1 MTDARRP
8 RTTNDWVTRQLQGTA
23 PRPSNLP
30 DERRARADRR
40 HRVWWSV
47 WYGSFNPR
55 RRRPPR
61 RLDDSRYHSL
71 DWYAAHLL
79 AVSVGILLL
88 SATDAF
94 LTLIL
99 LVNGAA
105 EVNPVMAALIYRSA
119 ATFTA
124 LKMGL
129 TSMGI
134 VLMVFLARYRI
145 MRLIRVD
152 LLMYG
157 VLLIYVWLVLYEIWM
172 LKNSV

>member
-1 MTDARRP
+1 MKDTRRSE
-8 RTTNDWVTRQLQGTA
+8 TTNDWVTQQLQGTA

-30 DERRARADRR
+30 VEQRAHADRR

-61 RLDDSRYHSL
+61 RVEDSRYHSL

-79 AVSVGILLL
+79 AVSVGILVL
-88 SATDAF
+88 SAVDAF
-94 LTLIL
+94 LTLVL

-105 EVNPVMAALIYRSA
+105 EVNPVMAALIYKSA
-119 ATFTA
+119 AAFTA

-134 VLMVFLARYRI
+134 VLMVFLARYRF
-145 MRLIRVD
+145 MRMIRVD
-152 LLMYG
+152 VGLYG

-172 LKNSV
+172 LKNSG

>member
-1 MTDARRP
+1 MKDLRRSSKI
-8 RTTNDWVTRQLQGTA
+8 NDWVTRQLQGTA
-23 PRPSNLP
+23 PAPP
-30 DERRARADRR
+30 DLTAERRARADRR

-79 AVSVGILLL
+79 AVSVAILLL
-88 SATDAF
+88 SAVDAF
-94 LTLIL
+94 LTLL
-99 LVNGAA
+99 LLYDGAA
-105 EVNPVMAALIYRSA
+105 EVNPVMAALIYRST

-129 TSMGI
+129 TSVGI
-134 VLMVFLARYRI
+134 VLMVFLARYRF

-152 LLMYG
+152 LAMYG

-172 LKNSV
+172 LKTIL